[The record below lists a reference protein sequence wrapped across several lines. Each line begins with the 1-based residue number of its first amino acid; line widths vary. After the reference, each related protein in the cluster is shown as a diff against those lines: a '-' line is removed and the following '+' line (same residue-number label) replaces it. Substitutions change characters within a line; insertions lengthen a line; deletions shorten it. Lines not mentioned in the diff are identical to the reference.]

1 MTVDLFLALM
11 VFAFVMSVTPG
22 PNNLMLLAS
31 GVNYGFRRSI
41 PHMIGISL
49 GFMFMIIVMGF
60 GLGQIFE
67 RYPVTYDIMRYGGGA
82 YMLWLA
88 WKIANSGPIGEG
100 KTSGSP
106 MTLMQAALF
115 QWVNPKAWAITI
127 SAIATYTHGNSS
139 IWPVLIIA
147 LVCGVVNFP
156 TIGVWAMFGVLLRN
170 LLMQPKFLRIFN
182 VSMAVLLVLSLAPLV
197 WH

>member
-1 MTVDLFLALM
+1 
-11 VFAFVMSVTPG
+11 
-22 PNNLMLLAS
+22 ML
-31 GVNYGFRRSI
+31 
-41 PHMIGISL
+41 GISV
-49 GFMFMIIVMGF
+49 GFMFMLVVMGI
-60 GLGQIFE
+60 GLGRVFE
-67 RYPVTYDIMRYGGGA
+67 LYPASYDIMRYGGGA

-88 WKIANSGPIGEG
+88 WRIATSGPVGEG

-115 QWVNPKAWAITI
+115 QWVNPKAWAI
-127 SAIATYTHGNSS
+127 SVGAIATYTPGNGSL
-139 IWPVLIIA
+139 WPVLIVA

-156 TIGVWAMFGVLLRN
+156 TIGIWAMFGVVLRN
-170 LLMQPKFLRIFN
+170 LLTQATFLRVFN